1 MFWRNRRDYSNLS
14 LKISFKLFNLARS
27 VTSKFYYNHVEWIP
41 PAHLD
46 TGQARVNDYHRPER
60 LLQPP
65 DDEPVAHQPGRPE
78 THEPGG
84 PEPNAA

>member
-1 MFWRNRRDYSNLS
+1 TRINAHND
-14 LKISFKLFNLARS
+14 
-27 VTSKFYYNHVEWIP
+27 VEWIP

-60 LLQPP
+60 LHRPP
-65 DDEPVAHQPGRPE
+65 DDEPPADNEPSAEDERPPDDELLAGDDHPHQ
-78 THEPGG
+78 PGG